1 MSSDNQRLQLSI
13 EQKNGK
19 IRSLE
24 NKYVREFV
32 AASYSAHNDIQ
43 SWKDCYSFAIQQ
55 EVLVSSLMVN
65 PLLNQFTGF

>member
-24 NKYVREFV
+24 NKYADNVISHECE
-32 AASYSAHNDIQ
+32 AKKQ
-43 SWKDCYSFAIQQ
+43 C
-55 EVLVSSLMVN
+55 
-65 PLLNQFTGF
+65 